1 MRSINIPSEDSLA
14 FQDLKEGNS
23 AQVRVVIYG
32 DEQKE
37 LGKGK
42 VVTVVHNES
51 ELNGK
56 IVSEPL
62 VIDDKREDGGTTV
75 SLIVEKVAG

>member
-23 AQVRVVIYG
+23 AQVRVVVYG
-32 DEQKE
+32 DEQNE

-51 ELNGK
+51 ELSGK

-62 VIDDKREDGGTTV
+62 VIDDKREDGGKTV
-75 SLIVEKVAG
+75 SVIVEKVAG

>member
-32 DEQKE
+32 DEQNE

-51 ELNGK
+51 ELSGK

-62 VIDDKREDGGTTV
+62 VIDDKREDGGKTV
-75 SLIVEKVAG
+75 SVIVEKVAG

>member
-14 FQDLKEGNS
+14 FNDLKDGNS

-32 DEQKE
+32 DEQEE

-42 VVTVVHNES
+42 VVTVKYNES
-51 ELNGK
+51 QLNGK
-56 IVSEPL
+56 IVSDPL
-62 VIDDKREDGGTTV
+62 VIDDKRDDGGKTV
-75 SLIVEKVAG
+75 SLIVEKV